1 MFKKF
6 KIITLILAIVCAF
19 SLVACDKKPNDEET
33 TAPTLSVTEVELKL
47 GDTVTLEVTDYEGE
61 IEWAVGDYKIAT
73 VDNGVVTAVGIGQT
87 EVICIVGDTVLT
99 CKVTC
104 TIDYVEIPRI
114 ILLGEIKEANGYK
127 ITLDPNRT
135 YELTPA
141 LIKDNKQVEDVT
153 FTLSSENAAVTTD
166 GMTVKGVSVHSG
178 VTVTISCEFEG
189 STYTETLTVVVK

>member
-1 MFKKF
+1 M
-6 KIITLILAIVCAF
+6 
-19 SLVACDKKPNDEET
+19 
-33 TAPTLSVTEVELKL
+33 
-47 GDTVTLEVTDYEGE
+47 
-61 IEWAVGDYKIAT
+61 
-73 VDNGVVTAVGIGQT
+73 
-87 EVICIVGDTVLT
+87 
-99 CKVTC
+99 TC